1 MEPGELIQK
10 YQEEYDQELK
20 ALEEK
25 SIYDLSLLDQNR
37 QKCNPP
43 FIPLPFLLKPFCYVF
58 IPPPPPLPLPKLNLL
73 GHPFPFIRDRTVLHV
88 STYSKETNKESKNK
102 EKHIF
107 TYLRYLF

>member
-58 IPPPPPLPLPKLNLL
+58 IPLPPQFHQKYKKILIFLKL
-73 GHPFPFIRDRTVLHV
+73 
-88 STYSKETNKESKNK
+88 K
-102 EKHIF
+102 
-107 TYLRYLF
+107 LRL